1 MIKKLYLG
9 IDPDLRLINAA
20 LIDQDKNAIA
30 VFARKNKG
38 LLDDKAVAAAVLCAK
53 DLVNDVVLCIGKLN
67 HRGLIDPSCTLVVV
81 VESQSM
87 AHAEAMRKKGIPI
100 DYQDI
105 LTTGQ
110 MAGIMMGAFSALAD
124 KIVLVQP
131 VTWMGTL
138 KKVGLHPR
146 YYKHLGLTPDPE
158 KKVKKCIYPENMKE
172 LCAHSGGK
180 INMGDFWDINDS
192 LGLALY
198 GAKKGL

>member
-9 IDPDLRLINAA
+9 IDPDLRLLNAA

-38 LLDDKAVAAAVLCAK
+38 LLGDSAVAAAVSHVK
-53 DLVNDVVLCIGKLN
+53 DLVNDIVLCVDMLN
-67 HRGLIDPSCTLVVV
+67 RRGVIDPVCTLVVV

-87 AHAEAMRKKGIPI
+87 THAQAMRKKGNNVN
-100 DYQDI
+100 YQDI

-110 MAGIMMGAFSALAD
+110 MAGIMMGAFSVLAD
-124 KIVLVQP
+124 KTVLVQP
-131 VTWMGTL
+131 VTWKGTIP
-138 KKVGLHPR
+138 KPIAHKR
-146 YYKHLGLTPDPE
+146 YYSGLGLVPDPE
-158 KKVKKCIYPENMKE
+158 KRVSCIYPDNKEE

-198 GAKKGL
+198 GAKKNL